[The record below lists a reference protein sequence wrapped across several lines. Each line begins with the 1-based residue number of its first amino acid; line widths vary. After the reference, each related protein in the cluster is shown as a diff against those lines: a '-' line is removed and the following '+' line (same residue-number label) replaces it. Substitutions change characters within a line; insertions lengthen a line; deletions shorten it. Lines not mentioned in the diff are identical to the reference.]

1 MRKYLSFTLIE
12 LLVVIAIIVIL
23 AAMLLPALNQA
34 RESGKRTTCL
44 NAAKQIALGLFI
56 YTDDNQDN
64 LPINY
69 ATGMIPNPQILIA
82 HAAFNVLKNRKLWNY
97 SDMHSDDAQ
106 VLAEMKKTP
115 FLSCPAL
122 ESLVAQNH
130 LSIANQSLGN
140 YRTELFH
147 LLRDP
152 SKSWA
157 NQRQRKISQIRNA
170 SNTGIFFETHIV
182 TKNNFY
188 CDNSSYDDMFPLVHQ
203 EGGNVVFCDGSASL
217 RKFIFFQ
224 DPVNRKEIF
233 YHNTATAGY

>member
-1 MRKYLSFTLIE
+1 MGKHTLFTLIE
-12 LLVVIAIIVIL
+12 LLIVISIIAIL

-34 RESGKRTTCL
+34 QESSKRTTCL

-56 YTDDNQDN
+56 YTDVNQDN

-69 ATGMIPNPQILIA
+69 ATGMIPNPQTLIA
-82 HAAFNVLKNRKLWNY
+82 NVAFNVLKNRKLWNY
-97 SDMHSDDAQ
+97 SDMHSDDIQ

-115 FLSCPAL
+115 FHGCPVFK
-122 ESLVAQNH
+122 SLAAQNS
-130 LSIANQSLGN
+130 LSIATQSLGN

-157 NQRQRKISQIRNA
+157 NQRQRKIGQIRNA

-188 CDNSSYDDMFPLVHQ
+188 CDNSSYNDMFPLVHQ

-217 RKFIFFQ
+217 RKFTFFQ
-224 DPVNRKEIF
+224 DPANRKEIF
-233 YHNTATAGY
+233 YHNAAITRY